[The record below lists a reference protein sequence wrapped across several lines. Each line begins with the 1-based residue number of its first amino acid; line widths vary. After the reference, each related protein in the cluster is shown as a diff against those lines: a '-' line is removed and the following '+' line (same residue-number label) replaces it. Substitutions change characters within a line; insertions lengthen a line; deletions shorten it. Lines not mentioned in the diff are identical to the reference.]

1 MVPLSSSELLRKES
15 HEVYRPAGDILVI
28 RRGQFY
34 RDTDQDTKMG
44 HLEVD
49 ERAAHHINS
58 DWTWE
63 IAETYAARS
72 GKRNGI
78 IPAESGRSRCRCQDR
93 MHDC

>member
-1 MVPLSSSELLRKES
+1 
-15 HEVYRPAGDILVI
+15 LVI

-49 ERAAHHINS
+49 ERAGHRINS

-63 IAETYAARS
+63 IAETYAARLRQAER
-72 GKRNGI
+72 KL
-78 IPAESGRSRCRCQDR
+78 PAEGDDPVPLPRPNA
-93 MHDC
+93 